1 MNGTEKQ
8 NETSMEMPAE
18 DSRVTMGNQ
27 AEKKHRFHLK
37 MPQKGRKHSVKKRI
51 AYTFIATMAATLLI
65 IGLINYFFLGS
76 FYIRDKEHI
85 LAESFQKLN
94 ATGGDSDDIPDTF
107 EQFCVT
113 NNLKV
118 IITGPELSSFV
129 YSNATDR
136 QSLQTLIFG
145 LISGNEQANT
155 KVVDSKDNYQIQK
168 FYDSHA
174 DAEYLQIIGWFD
186 NGNCY
191 FARCPLESITDAV
204 GLSNQFYLFIGIP
217 IIIIGAIVI
226 WIITRQIVRPVQELT
241 EISKKMAALD
251 FDARYVSGGKDEI
264 GELGNNFNVM
274 SEQLEQAIS
283 ELKSANVELQKDI
296 DKKTQIDEMRR
307 EFLSNVTHELKTP
320 IALIQGY
327 AEGLQEE
334 INDDPESRQF
344 YCDVIV
350 DEAAKMNN
358 MVKKLLTLNQ
368 LEFGNDVVAM
378 ERFDLTALVKN
389 YIQSAAILT
398 KQHEITVRM
407 EEYPPIYA
415 WADEF
420 KIEEVF
426 MNFFS
431 NAVNHCEKEKVVEV
445 KIEEMDGHARVSVFN
460 TGMPI
465 PEDSLPH
472 LWEKFYKVDKARTR
486 EYGGSGIGLSIVKA
500 IMESMN
506 QKYGVINYENGVRFW
521 FELELAGEESEITP
535 AISEKN
541 S

>member
-8 NETSMEMPAE
+8 NETSMEIPAE

-27 AEKKHRFHLK
+27 TEKKHRFHLK

-226 WIITRQIVRPVQELT
+226 WIITRQIVRP
-241 EISKKMAALD
+241 
-251 FDARYVSGGKDEI
+251 
-264 GELGNNFNVM
+264 
-274 SEQLEQAIS
+274 AIS

-327 AEGLQEE
+327 AEGLKDN
-334 INDDPESRQF
+334 INDDEESREF
-344 YCDVIV
+344 YCDVII
-350 DEAAKMNN
+350 DEAAKMNE
-358 MVKKLLTLNQ
+358 MVKKLLNLNQ
-368 LEFGNDVVAM
+368 LEFGEDQVNM
-378 ERFDLTALVKN
+378 ERFDLNAVIKGVL
-389 YIQSAAILT
+389 QSSDILIRQKEAKVLFT
-398 KQHEITVRM
+398 GGDPLYV
-407 EEYPPIYA
+407 
-415 WADEF
+415 WGDEF
-420 KIEEVF
+420 KVEEVIT
-426 MNFFS
+426 NYLT
-431 NAVNHCEKEKVVEV
+431 NALNHLDYDHTIEISCKKEGNVV
-445 KIEEMDGHARVSVFN
+445 KTTVFN
-460 TGMPI
+460 TGDPI
-465 PEDSLPH
+465 PEEDLDKV
-472 LWEKFYKVDKARTR
+472 WVKFFKVDKARTR

-500 IMESMN
+500 IMDSF
-506 QKYGVINYENGVRFW
+506 QQQCGCQNYDNGVAFW
-521 FELELAGEESEITP
+521 FTLEADGKTEE
-535 AISEKN
+535 A
-541 S
+541 

>member
-8 NETSMEMPAE
+8 NETSMEIPAE

-27 AEKKHRFHLK
+27 TEKKHRFHLK

-327 AEGLQEE
+327 AEGLKDN
-334 INDDPESRQF
+334 INDDEESREF
-344 YCDVIV
+344 YCYVII
-350 DEAAKMNN
+350 DEAAKMNE

-368 LEFGNDVVAM
+368 LEFGNDTLTM
-378 ERFDLTALVKN
+378 ERFDLTELVKGVVT
-389 YIQSAAILT
+389 SSGILL
-398 KQHEITVRM
+398 KQKDITVTYP
-407 EEYPPIYA
+407 EESVYV

-420 KIEEVF
+420 KVEEV
-426 MNFFS
+426 MTNYLS
-431 NAVNHCEKEKVVEV
+431 NAINHADFEKHIEVTYEKKEDSV
-445 KIEEMDGHARVSVFN
+445 RVCVFN
-460 TGMPI
+460 TGNPI
-465 PEDSLPH
+465 PEEDLPNI
-472 LWEKFYKVDKARTR
+472 WDKFYKVDKARTR

-500 IMESMN
+500 IMESHHRECGAKN
-506 QKYGVINYENGVRFW
+506 RENGVEFW
-521 FELELAGEESEITP
+521 FELDRDCAN
-535 AISEKN
+535 N